1 MKTEAEFDQ
10 YAEDYYQMLKS
21 SITKS
26 GEQPEFFAEYKIQD
40 TLQLTKKLSF
50 DPKVIFDFG
59 SGIGNSIPFFRKY
72 FPKSKLI
79 CADIS
84 SKSLDISKKRFP
96 GSEEYFRIYEGG
108 IDLPDESVDLVF
120 STCVF
125 HHIDHEEHSHWL
137 RELLRILKVNGVLMI
152 FEHNPSNPLTVSTV
166 KHCPIDV
173 NAKLI
178 PGRQLKSLIRNAG
191 GRNID
196 LAYRIFFP
204 HTLSF
209 LRPFEKYL
217 KKIHLGAQ
225 YYVCARKL

>member
-1 MKTEAEFDQ
+1 MTEAEFDK

-26 GEQPEFFAEYKIQD
+26 GEEPEFFAEYKIHD
-40 TLQLTKKLSF
+40 TLLLSKKLSF

-59 SGIGNSIPFFRKY
+59 SGIGNSIPWFRKY

-84 SKSLDISKKRFP
+84 PKSLDISKKRFP
-96 GSEEYFRIYEGG
+96 GNEKYFKINEGG

-125 HHIDHEEHSHWL
+125 HHIDHAEHSLWL
-137 RELLRILKVNGVLMI
+137 RELLRILKANGLLII

-166 KHCPIDV
+166 KHCPFDV
-173 NAKLI
+173 NAKLV
-178 PGRQLKSLIRNAG
+178 PARQLTSSIRNVG
-191 GRNID
+191 GSNIN

-204 HTLSF
+204 NALSF
-209 LRPFEKYL
+209 LRPVERYL
-217 KKIHLGAQ
+217 KSVPLGAQ
-225 YYVCARKL
+225 YYVYARKL

>member
-1 MKTEAEFDQ
+1 MTEAEFDK
-10 YAEDYYQMLKS
+10 YADDYYQMLKS
-21 SITKS
+21 GIKKS
-26 GEQPEFFAEYKIQD
+26 GEEPEFFAEYKIKD
-40 TLQLTKKLSF
+40 TLEVSRKLSF

-59 SGIGNSIPFFRKY
+59 SGIGNSIPYFRKY
-72 FPKSKLI
+72 FPASKVI

-84 SKSLDISKKRFP
+84 PKSLEISKKRFP
-96 GSEEYFRIYEGG
+96 GKEEYSKINEGG

-125 HHIDHEEHSHWL
+125 HHIDHKEHSFWL
-137 RELLRILKVNGVLMI
+137 GELIRILKVNGVLII

-166 KHCPIDV
+166 KHCPFDV

-178 PGRQLKSLIRNAG
+178 PGGQLTTSIQKAG

-204 HTLSF
+204 NALSF
-209 LRPFEKYL
+209 LRPIEKYL
-217 KKIHLGAQ
+217 KKVHFGAQ

>member
-1 MKTEAEFDQ
+1 MTEAEFDK
-10 YAEDYYQMLKS
+10 YAEEYYQMLKT

-26 GEQPEFFAEYKIQD
+26 GEEPEFFAEYKIKD
-40 TLQLTKKLSF
+40 TLQVSRKLSF

-84 SKSLDISKKRFP
+84 PKSLEISKKRFP
-96 GSEEYFRIYEGG
+96 GNEEYFKINEGG

-125 HHIDHEEHSHWL
+125 HHIDHEEHALWL
-137 RELLRILKVNGVLMI
+137 QELWRILKLNGVLII
-152 FEHNPSNPLTVSTV
+152 FEHNPFNPLTVSTV
-166 KHCPIDV
+166 KHCPFDV

-178 PGRQLKSLIRNAG
+178 PGKQLTSSIRKVG
-191 GRNID
+191 GRDID
-196 LAYRIFFP
+196 LVYRIFFP
-204 HTLSF
+204 KALSF
-209 LRPFEKYL
+209 LRPLEKNL
-217 KKIHLGAQ
+217 KKLPLGAQ
-225 YYVCARKL
+225 YYVYARK